1 MDDHTINEYGWVI
14 VIILVISTLLSVVP
28 GITKAFNTRSEI
40 QVREQFEDKEEV
52 VTTYKS
58 ETILNSNGDLIS
70 VGKTASLNVVVRVSK
85 DRSIILITK
94 NGTYEDRNSNDGLM
108 IDNLS
113 SYLKGKGVD
122 IKKIKSVTIEE
133 GVTNIGVNAF
143 DGFTNLV
150 GIDIPSS
157 VKNVS
162 SGAFSNC
169 SKLQNIA
176 YEGLATDWNDV
187 SLAGDWNLNSKLSF
201 IN

>member
-28 GITKAFNTRSEI
+28 GVTKAFNTRSEI

-58 ETILNSNGDLIS
+58 ETISNSNGDLIA

-150 GIDIPSS
+150 GIDIPPS
-157 VKNVS
+157 VKSIS

-187 SLAGDWNLNSKLSF
+187 SLAGDWNLNCKLSF
-201 IN
+201 MD